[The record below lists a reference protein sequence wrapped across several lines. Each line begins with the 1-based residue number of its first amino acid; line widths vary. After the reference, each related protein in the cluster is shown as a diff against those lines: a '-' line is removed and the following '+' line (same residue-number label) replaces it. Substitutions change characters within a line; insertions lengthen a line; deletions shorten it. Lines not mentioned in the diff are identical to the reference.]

1 MLRGVLFDKDGT
13 LLDFEATWT
22 PVLKRVALE
31 AAAGDARQAAVLL
44 KAGGFDS
51 ASGKVRGGSVIASG
65 TNADLVRLW
74 WPRLVGPLLDRR
86 IDAVNRA
93 FLEHGRL
100 HAVPIDGVRGAL
112 SALAGEG
119 FVMGVATN
127 DVTAAAVAA
136 IAALGLARF
145 LPHVIGYD
153 AVVAAK
159 PAPDMVHAFAA
170 LVRMPAAEI
179 VMVGDNAHDLA
190 MARAAG
196 VGAAIGVL
204 SGNSG
209 ADELAPL
216 ADVVLPSVRDLPA
229 WLHQNRK

>member
-1 MLRGVLFDKDGT
+1 MRGILFDKDGT

-22 PVLKRVALE
+22 PVLKRVAMD
-31 AAAGDARQAAVLL
+31 AAGGDARKAATLL
-44 KAGGFDS
+44 KASGFDS

-74 WPRLVGPLLDRR
+74 WPHLVGPLLDRR
-86 IDAVNRA
+86 IDAVNQA

-112 SALAGEG
+112 SALSGQG

-127 DVTAAAVAA
+127 DATAAAVAV
-136 IAALGLARF
+136 IAALGLSRF
-145 LPHVIGYD
+145 LPHIIGYD
-153 AVVAAK
+153 AVVNAK
-159 PAPDMVHAFAA
+159 PAADMVHAFAA
-170 LVRMPAAEI
+170 LVGIPAGEI
-179 VMVGDNAHDLA
+179 AMVGDNAHDLS

-196 VGAAIGVL
+196 VGAAVGVL
-204 SGNSG
+204 SGNSS
-209 ADELAPL
+209 ASELAPL

-229 WLHQNRK
+229 WLAQNRK